1 MADLVVTLPEPE
13 LLEAV
18 GERPGVRLAVWDLE
32 GTPDVVQEAEVVVPP
47 YQYAAA
53 RFPVLSSVPQLRLVQ
68 TLTAGYDDV
77 LPHLPDGV
85 ALANAEGVH
94 DASTSELAV
103 ALALAALR
111 GIPDY
116 VRDAEHGR
124 WQGQRRRALADR
136 RVLIVGYGGVG
147 RGVAAR
153 MAPFETHLTGVA
165 SKARA
170 TGPDGVPVHGVD
182 ELPALLP
189 EHDVVVLAMPLND
202 ATRGMVDEAFLAAMP
217 DGALLVNV
225 ARGPVVDTNAL
236 LAELKRGRLQAAL
249 DVTDPEPLPS
259 DHPLWSA
266 PGVLISPHV
275 GGATSAFFPRAVRML
290 QAQLDR
296 LSTGAPLRGI
306 VVPNDWSRRREG

>member
-13 LLEAV
+13 FVEAV
-18 GERPGVRLAVWDLE
+18 GERPGVRLEVWDLQ
-32 GTPDVVQEAEVVVPP
+32 GRPDAVERAEVVVPP
-47 YQYAAA
+47 YQSGADRYPALAE
-53 RFPVLSSVPQLRLVQ
+53 VPRLRLVQ
-68 TLTAGYDDV
+68 TLTAGYNSL
-77 LPHLPDGV
+77 LPHLPQGV
-85 ALANAEGVH
+85 ALANAFGVH

-124 WQGQRRRALADR
+124 WQPQQRRALADR
-136 RVLIVGYGGVG
+136 RVLVVGYGGVG
-147 RGVAAR
+147 KGVAAR
-153 MAPFETHLTGVA
+153 LAPFEASVTAVA
-165 SKARA
+165 SRPRE

-189 EHDVVVLAMPLND
+189 EHDVVVLATPLTD
-202 ATRGMVDEAFLAAMP
+202 ATRGLVDTAFLAAMP

-225 ARGPVVDTNAL
+225 ARGAVVDTPAL
-236 LAELKRGRLQAAL
+236 VAELQSGRLQAAL
-249 DVTDPEPLPS
+249 DVTDPEPLPA
-259 DHPLWSA
+259 DHPLWTA

-290 QAQLDR
+290 RTQLDR
-296 LSTGAPLRGI
+296 LATGAPLHGI
-306 VVPNDWSRRREG
+306 VVPNEWSRRREE

>member
-1 MADLVVTLPEPE
+1 MTDLLVTLPEPE
-13 LLEAV
+13 FVEAV
-18 GERPGVRLAVWDLE
+18 GAWPGVRLEVWDLQ
-32 GTPDVVQEAEVVVPP
+32 GRPDVVERAEVVVPP
-47 YQYAAA
+47 YQNGGE
-53 RFPVLSSVPQLRLVQ
+53 RLPVLGQLPDLRLVQ
-68 TLTAGYDDV
+68 TLTAGYDAV
-77 LPHLPDGV
+77 LPHLPEGV
-85 ALANAEGVH
+85 ALANAFGVH

-124 WQGQRRRALADR
+124 WQPQQRRALADR
-136 RVLIVGYGGVG
+136 RVLVIGYGGVG

-153 MAPFETHLTGVA
+153 MAPFEATVTAVA
-165 SKARA
+165 SRPRA

-182 ELPALLP
+182 ELPTLLP
-189 EHDVVVLAMPLND
+189 AHDLIVLATPLTD
-202 ATRGMVDEAFLAAMP
+202 TTRGLVDAEFLAAMP

-225 ARGPVVDTNAL
+225 ARGAVVDTAAL
-236 LAELKRGRLQAAL
+236 VAELQAGRLQAAL
-249 DVTDPEPLPS
+249 DVTDPEPLPA

-266 PGVLISPHV
+266 PGVLVSPHV

-290 QAQLDR
+290 KAQLDL

-306 VVPNDWSRRREG
+306 VVPNDWTRRREE

>member
-1 MADLVVTLPEPE
+1 MADLVVTLPETT
-13 LLEAV
+13 LAEAV
-18 GERPGVRLAVWDLE
+18 GERPGIRVAVWDLQ
-32 GTPDVVQEAEVVVPP
+32 GLPDVAAEAEVVVPP

-53 RFPVLSSVPQLRLVQ
+53 RFPVLAQVPRLQLVQ

-85 ALANAEGVH
+85 ALANAAGVH

-116 VRDAEHGR
+116 VRDGEHGR
-124 WQGQRRRALADR
+124 WKAQRRRSLADR
-136 RVLIVGYGGVG
+136 RVLVVGYGGVG

-153 MAPFETHLTGVA
+153 VAPFEASVTAVA
-165 SKARA
+165 SRARA

-189 EHDVVVLAMPLND
+189 EHDVVVLATPLTD
-202 ATRGMVDEAFLAAMP
+202 ATRGLVDAAFLAAMP

-225 ARGPVVDTNAL
+225 ARGPVVDTEAL
-236 LAELKRGRLQAAL
+236 LAELQAGRLQAAL
-249 DVTDPEPLPS
+249 DVTEPEPLPA

-296 LSTGAPLRGI
+296 LASGEPLRGV
-306 VVPNDWSRRREG
+306 VVPSEWTRAREE

>member
-18 GERPGVRLAVWDLE
+18 GERPGVRLAVWDLQ

-47 YQYAAA
+47 YQGSAK
-53 RFPVLSSVPQLRLVQ
+53 RLPVLARAPRLRLVQ

-124 WQGQRRRALADR
+124 WQAQPRRALADR

-153 MAPFETHLTGVA
+153 MAPFETRLTAVA

-170 TGPDGVPVHGVD
+170 SGADGVPVHGVD

-189 EHDVVVLAMPLND
+189 EHDVVVLATPLTD
-202 ATRGMVDEAFLAAMP
+202 ATRGLVDVEFLAAMP

-225 ARGPVVDTNAL
+225 ARGPVVDTSAL
-236 LAELKRGRLQAAL
+236 LAELGKGRLQAAL
-249 DVTDPEPLPS
+249 DVTDPEPLPP